1 MKAITTLPA
10 PASARQPIAKKLLM
24 KGIIYLTS
32 EKFCTF
38 VTAIAALICTAGVC
52 IDDEHVIGYGGIV
65 FLVGFT
71 RGLHVRRSAK
81 CVRTNSALKSG
92 KSF

>member
-1 MKAITTLPA
+1 MKAASTLQA
-10 PASARQPIAKKLLM
+10 PALARPQRVKKLLTR
-24 KGIIYLTS
+24 GIIYLTS
-32 EKFCTF
+32 EKFSIF

-71 RGLHVRRSAK
+71 PWSTRQTLREMRQDKLGLK
-81 CVRTNSALKSG
+81 EW
-92 KSF
+92 

>member
-10 PASARQPIAKKLLM
+10 PASVRQLRVKKLLA
-24 KGIIYLTS
+24 KGIICLTS
-32 EKFCTF
+32 KKFCTF
-38 VTAIAALICTAGVC
+38 VTAIAALICWAGVC

-71 RGLHVRRSAK
+71 PWSTRQTLREMRQEKLGLK
-81 CVRTNSALKSG
+81 EW
-92 KSF
+92 